1 MHLYISLSVKIIF
14 YHGKSRV
21 LEAVSDFRG
30 PIIDSILWYQQ
41 GGSFYFYKI
50 DGGCTPRTRGQRPT
64 RQIPT
69 VTPHVRR
76 EWAIWSSFV
85 DSYTYVRRFILHS
98 SSPSAQQQHTPGMTE
113 PMDIDTPTSGPAS
126 GAQPRNAMAALMAN
140 AKGKG
145 KEIASPAADGKAVD
159 DKEGLPW
166 YVLLP
171 SFLRLLGC

>member
-1 MHLYISLSVKIIF
+1 M
-14 YHGKSRV
+14 
-21 LEAVSDFRG
+21 EAVSDFRG